1 MKSEYSMQ
9 TISAQTN
16 ICVANVKRDPRGRKP
31 KQIAC
36 AEGAD
41 GILATGQDIGMSSES
56 PLNIAPNHG
65 KPSRLADHIL
75 PSSAT
80 MIGVCMTVISLAHLI
95 PKQSISR
102 HVNELLALDSLLFL
116 GSAMLSYF
124 SIRRPIMAEKFERM
138 ADIIFLLGLAVMVVV
153 GFIIAFELLVD

>member
-1 MKSEYSMQ
+1 
-9 TISAQTN
+9 
-16 ICVANVKRDPRGRKP
+16 
-31 KQIAC
+31 
-36 AEGAD
+36 
-41 GILATGQDIGMSSES
+41 MSNES
-56 PLNIAPNHG
+56 PLKIAPDHRKEG
-65 KPSRLADHIL
+65 RLADHIL

-124 SIRRPIMAEKFERM
+124 SIRRPILAEKFERM
-138 ADIIFLLGLAVMVVV
+138 ADVIFLLGLAVMVVV
-153 GFIIAFELLVD
+153 GFVIAFELLVD

>member
-1 MKSEYSMQ
+1 M
-9 TISAQTN
+9 N
-16 ICVANVKRDPRGRKP
+16 N
-31 KQIAC
+31 
-36 AEGAD
+36 
-41 GILATGQDIGMSSES
+41 ES
-56 PLNIAPNHG
+56 PLKTDSSHG
-65 KPSRLADHIL
+65 KVSRLADHIL

-124 SIRRPIMAEKFERM
+124 SIRRPMLAEKFESL

>member
-1 MKSEYSMQ
+1 MIDKSPSKSN
-9 TISAQTN
+9 T
-16 ICVANVKRDPRGRKP
+16 GHRK
-31 KQIAC
+31 
-36 AEGAD
+36 EG
-41 GILATGQDIGMSSES
+41 
-56 PLNIAPNHG
+56 
-65 KPSRLADHIL
+65 RLADHIL

-95 PKQSISR
+95 PRQSISR

-124 SIRRPIMAEKFERM
+124 SLRHPNLAEKFESL

-153 GFIIAFELLVD
+153 GFVVAFELMID

>member
-1 MKSEYSMQ
+1 M
-9 TISAQTN
+9 N
-16 ICVANVKRDPRGRKP
+16 N
-31 KQIAC
+31 
-36 AEGAD
+36 
-41 GILATGQDIGMSSES
+41 ES
-56 PLNIAPNHG
+56 PPKTDTGHG
-65 KPSRLADHIL
+65 KASKLADHIL

-124 SIRRPIMAEKFERM
+124 SIRRPLLAEKFESM
-138 ADIIFLLGLAVMVVV
+138 ADVIFLLGLAVMVVV
-153 GFIIAFELLVD
+153 GFIIAFELLVH